1 MVVTITAGLVDVNQ
15 VSLLAVADHHR
26 DVLLQGQAEAAL
38 IPAPAEAAATR
49 LVPGAN
55 IRDDQDLARPRV
67 GATAA
72 ECYYQLPGYTNISV
86 V

>member
-1 MVVTITAGLVDVNQ
+1 MPPLTIAAGLVDVHQ
-15 VSLLAVADHHR
+15 VTLLAVADHLG

-38 IPAPAEAAATR
+38 VPAPAEAAR
-49 LVPGAN
+49 LVPAAN

-72 ECYYQLPGYTNISV
+72 ECYYQLPGYTNISFV
-86 V
+86 